1 LISSVFGGIGLFLLG
16 MVLMTEGLKSAAG
29 EALREVLRR
38 FTGNRVQALASGA
51 AVTAL
56 VQSSSATVL
65 ATIGFVSAGLL
76 SFTQAIGVILGASLG
91 TTSTGWIVSV
101 IGLKLNMGA
110 VALPLVGVGALL
122 RLLTRGRAA
131 AVGLALAGFG
141 LIFVGID
148 VLQDGMGDLA
158 TRFDPGAF
166 PGDSV
171 GGRLLL
177 AGLGVIMTVVMQSSS
192 AAVATTLTA
201 LHTGT
206 IGLEQAAALVIGQSI
221 GTTVTSLLASVG
233 ASVAARRTALAHL
246 GINGVAGVVAFLI
259 LPALLRFEIAVTGPL
274 ATEDSAILIAAFHTS
289 FTLIGVLLLLPF
301 TGQLGAVIE
310 RLIPDRGPQ
319 LTRHLDASLVQLPTV
334 AIEAARRTVL
344 AVAAVLTA
352 ALRDAAGHPGP
363 ASAAVSDRVAAA
375 VVALDDT
382 RRFMAGVRAPGG
394 AGIDPAHLSTLHAI
408 DHLERLAGRL
418 REPPRG
424 RTGRDADFDALSTD
438 AAAGLAGIHDWL
450 SVEATTPQRAR
461 SPTAAELAAAL
472 SARVAEHR
480 RDHRSLL
487 LERAARG
494 EIDPDDALAR
504 LDRVR
509 WLDSALYHVWRAS
522 HHLGG
527 AHPQGQAEEPG

>member
-1 LISSVFGGIGLFLLG
+1 LISLIFGGIGLFLLG

-38 FTGNRVQALASGA
+38 FTGNRLQALASGA

-76 SFTQAIGVILGASLG
+76 SFNQAIGVIFGASLG

-101 IGLKLNMGA
+101 IGLKLNVSA

-131 AVGLALAGFG
+131 AIGLALAGFG

-148 VLQDGMGDLA
+148 VLQDGMGELS
-158 TRFDPGAF
+158 TLIDPAAF
-166 PGDSV
+166 PGDTV
-171 GGRLLL
+171 TGRLLL

-201 LHTGT
+201 LHAGT

-221 GTTVTSLLASVG
+221 GTTVTSVLAAIG

-246 GINGVAGVVAFLI
+246 VMNGVAGAVAFLI
-259 LPALLRFEIAVTGPL
+259 LPLLLRFEIAVAGPL
-274 ATEDSAILIAAFHTS
+274 AAEDPAILIAAFHTS

-301 TGQLGAVIE
+301 TRQVGAVVE
-310 RLIPDRGPQ
+310 RLIPDRGPR

-344 AVAAVLTA
+344 GIAAVLTT
-352 ALRDAAGHPGP
+352 ALRDAVRH
-363 ASAAVSDRVAAA
+363 AALPTFEVLDAVTAADL
-375 VVALDDT
+375 ALDDT
-382 RRFMAGVRAPGG
+382 RRFMTGVRAPGG
-394 AGIDPAHLSTLHAI
+394 AGIDHAHLSTLHAI
-408 DHLERLAGRL
+408 DHLERLTGRL

-424 RTGRDADFDALSTD
+424 RPGSDADFDAL
-438 AAAGLAGIHDWL
+438 AAAATTGLASIHDWL
-450 SVEATTPQRAR
+450 TEEATTPQRAP
-461 SPTAAELAAAL
+461 SPAAAELAEAL
-472 SARVAEHR
+472 SARVAAHR

-494 EIDPDDALAR
+494 ELDADDALAR
-504 LDRVR
+504 LDRMR
-509 WLDSALYHVWRAS
+509 WLDSALYHVWRAT

-527 AHPQGQAEEPG
+527 AHSQSEAEEPG